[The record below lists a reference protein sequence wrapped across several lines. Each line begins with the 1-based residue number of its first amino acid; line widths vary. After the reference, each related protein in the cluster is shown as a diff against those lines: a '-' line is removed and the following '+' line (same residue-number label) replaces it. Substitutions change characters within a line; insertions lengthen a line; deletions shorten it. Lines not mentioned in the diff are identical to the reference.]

1 MTSLKSR
8 SSSRS
13 EITITGCLV
22 FFLAVDAYYGL
33 ILLFVKFIVLLCS
46 LVSIT
51 SIEGFLVVV
60 LVGFF
65 LLLNQQSS
73 SNKLVSK
80 LQ

>member
-1 MTSLKSR
+1 
-8 SSSRS
+8 
-13 EITITGCLV
+13 V
-22 FFLAVDAYYGL
+22 FFGYGAHYGL
-33 ILLFVKFIVLLCS
+33 IFVFVKFIVLLCS
-46 LVSIT
+46 LVSIS
-51 SIEGFLVVV
+51 SIEGFLVVI

>member
-1 MTSLKSR
+1 MVS
-8 SSSRS
+8 
-13 EITITGCLV
+13 V
-22 FFLAVDAYYGL
+22 FLAVDAYYWL

-51 SIEGFLVVV
+51 SIEGFLV
-60 LVGFF
+60 LILAGFF